1 MHGTT
6 PWVPLSCVMIRWCRR
21 VSWQLGWC
29 VWQDHKVCVGR
40 DARLSEQPSGHSNY
54 AQAHIQLHN
63 TCHSRAMC
71 VLQGLS
77 RAQTM
82 RRHHLAK
89 WCAHF
94 CKMGVLEAWHQI
106 DSVTSVK
113 QAEQASHSKQLFHV
127 SECAWCC
134 HFRIL
139 STPMNPFGAS
149 IATGVPGVRHMAL
162 H

>member
-1 MHGTT
+1 ML
-6 PWVPLSCVMIRWCRR
+6 PL
-21 VSWQLGWC
+21 G
-29 VWQDHKVCVGR
+29 
-40 DARLSEQPSGHSNY
+40 P
-54 AQAHIQLHN
+54 
-63 TCHSRAMC
+63 HSRAMC

-106 DSVTSVK
+106 DTSVK
-113 QAEQASHSKQLFHV
+113 QAEQASHSKQLLHV
-127 SECAWCC
+127 SDCVRCC

-139 STPMNPFGAS
+139 STSMDPLGAS
-149 IATGVPGVRHMAL
+149 IATGVPGVRHVAL

>member
-1 MHGTT
+1 MRKLTF
-6 PWVPLSCVMIRWCRR
+6 
-21 VSWQLGWC
+21 
-29 VWQDHKVCVGR
+29 
-40 DARLSEQPSGHSNY
+40 
-54 AQAHIQLHN
+54 N
-63 TCHSRAMC
+63 TCHLRAMC
-71 VLQGLS
+71 VLQGLI

-82 RRHHLAK
+82 WWHHLAK

-106 DSVTSVK
+106 DTSVK

-127 SECAWCC
+127 SDCAWCC

-139 STPMNPFGAS
+139 STPMDPFGAS
-149 IATGVPGVRHMAL
+149 IATGVPGVRHVAL

>member
-1 MHGTT
+1 MVGQ
-6 PWVPLSCVMIRWCRR
+6 CGGR
-21 VSWQLGWC
+21 VGWQLGWC
-29 VWQDHKVCVGR
+29 VWWGWKVHAGNN
-40 DARLSEQPSGHSNY
+40 APPIEQAEQPSRPLKVLCE
-54 AQAHIQLHN
+54 LHN

-106 DSVTSVK
+106 DTSVK

-134 HFRIL
+134 HFRII

>member
-1 MHGTT
+1 MVVGQ
-6 PWVPLSCVMIRWCRR
+6 CGGM
-21 VSWQLGWC
+21 SWQLGWC
-29 VWQDHKVCVGR
+29 VWQGCKLHEG
-40 DARLSEQPSGHSNY
+40 SNCITVPP
-54 AQAHIQLHN
+54 QRILTMRKLTFN
-63 TCHSRAMC
+63 TCHLRTMC
-71 VLQGLS
+71 VLQGLI

-82 RRHHLAK
+82 WWHHLAK

-106 DSVTSVK
+106 DTSVK

-127 SECAWCC
+127 SDCAWCC

-139 STPMNPFGAS
+139 STPMDPFGAS
-149 IATGVPGVRHMAL
+149 IATGVPGVRHVAL

>member
-1 MHGTT
+1 MHAIIITLHRAT
-6 PWVPLSCVMIRWCRR
+6 ATNS
-21 VSWQLGWC
+21 
-29 VWQDHKVCVGR
+29 D
-40 DARLSEQPSGHSNY
+40 Y

-71 VLQGLS
+71 VLQGLI

-106 DSVTSVK
+106 DTSVK

-127 SECAWCC
+127 SDCAWCC

-139 STPMNPFGAS
+139 STPMDPFGAS
-149 IATGVPGVRHMAL
+149 IATGVPGVRHVAL